1 MDNSSIADIFSLL
14 SKLTDIHG
22 ENGFRAKT
30 YASAA
35 FSIEKLDTRLDEAD
49 PKSIASLKG
58 IGDSTARKILEVLE
72 TGRLKALDDLIAST
86 PPGILEML
94 KVKGLGPKKI
104 ATIWKEMGIES
115 IGELLYACEENR
127 LLLYKGFG
135 AKTQQNVKESV
146 EFMLRHKDLFLYAE
160 CVAVAEE
167 TERSLRKVYP
177 DRRFETTGAYRRQ
190 SPVVSQIEWVTTAT
204 QAELSAHLT
213 GKGYSGS
220 EHRSD
225 RVSYHAEG
233 SPGLCFHLC
242 NEADLPDMLFRTTSS
257 EDFLKAWDG
266 IGDTSRV
273 ESEHEAFQRRG
284 LSYVPPFMRED
295 ASIVEQSRRGPL
307 PETLTKT
314 DIRGIIHAHSDW
326 SDGSHSLSKMAEAC
340 RDMGME
346 YLVISDHSRS
356 AFYAS
361 GLSIERVR
369 EQHSEIDRLNA
380 TLAPFRI
387 FKGIESDILN
397 DGSLDY
403 PDEVLA
409 SFDIVIASIHSNLKM
424 SQEKAMQRLLAAIA
438 NPYTAILGHMTG
450 RLLLSRPGYP
460 VDHERIIDACAE
472 HGVAIEIN
480 AHPRRLDMD
489 WKWIPYAVG
498 KGVLLSIDPDAHST
512 EGCDD
517 IIYGVLASQKGGLT
531 ASGNLSSM
539 GLPAFSEWVSSVR
552 SKRP

>member
-1 MDNSSIADIFSLL
+1 
-14 SKLTDIHG
+14 
-22 ENGFRAKT
+22 
-30 YASAA
+30 
-35 FSIEKLDTRLDEAD
+35 
-49 PKSIASLKG
+49 
-58 IGDSTARKILEVLE
+58 
-72 TGRLKALDDLIAST
+72 
-86 PPGILEML
+86 
-94 KVKGLGPKKI
+94 
-104 ATIWKEMGIES
+104 
-115 IGELLYACEENR
+115 
-127 LLLYKGFG
+127 
-135 AKTQQNVKESV
+135 
-146 EFMLRHKDLFLYAE
+146 
-160 CVAVAEE
+160 
-167 TERSLRKVYP
+167 
-177 DRRFETTGAYRRQ
+177 
-190 SPVVSQIEWVTTAT
+190 VTTAT
-204 QAELSAHLT
+204 PAELTARLAE
-213 GKGYSGS
+213 KGFSESEYS
-220 EHRSD
+220 EERVTFHR
-225 RVSYHAEG
+225 EG

-242 NEADLPDMLFRTTSS
+242 EEDTLPDILFRTTAS
-257 EDFLKAWDG
+257 EGFLKAWDG
-266 IGDTSRV
+266 IGDASRV
-273 ESEHEAFQRRG
+273 VSEQEAFEKRG

-295 ASIVEQSRRGPL
+295 AYVLEQSRRGPL
-307 PETLTKT
+307 PETLTKA

-326 SDGSHSLSKMAEAC
+326 SDGSHSLAKMAEAC
-340 RDMGME
+340 RDRGME
-346 YLVISDHSRS
+346 YLVITDHSRS

-361 GLSIERVR
+361 GLSIDRVR
-369 EQHSEIDRLNA
+369 EQHAEIDRLNG

-409 SFDIVIASIHSNLKM
+409 SFDVVIASIHSNLKM

-438 NPYTAILGHMTG
+438 NPHTAILGHMTG

-517 IIYGVLASQKGGLT
+517 ILYGVLASQKGGLT

-539 GLPAFSEWVSSVR
+539 GLPAFSGWVSSVR